1 MSVLGARLR
10 RFYGSHPLHLLT
22 MVAGFGLVG
31 YIVLTFKPATLWNPQ
46 AWWQSIGVWLAT
58 AIIFHDLVLFPLYA
72 LADRLL
78 GVATKRRRRPRGRLR
93 VPVRNYVRIPTLGSG
108 LSLLMFF
115 PGIMRQGSATYVAA
129 TGQTQQ
135 VFLGRWLL
143 LTAALFTGSAF
154 LYAIRLMLATAASRV
169 EERPGASYRSTGHYT
184 LATTAGASH
193 LTAPEDQRVRVNH
206 VRGRSG
212 DRAR

>member
-1 MSVLGARLR
+1 MSVLPARLR

-22 MVAGFGLVG
+22 MVAGFALAG
-31 YIVLTFKPATLWNPQ
+31 YIAFTFKPATLWNPQ
-46 AWWQSIGVWLAT
+46 AWWQSIAVWLAA

-78 GVATKRRRRPRGRLR
+78 GIATSRRRRRPRGQLR
-93 VPVRNYVRIPTLGSG
+93 VPVRNYVRIPTSGSG

-115 PGIMRQGSATYVAA
+115 PGIMKQGSATYVAA

-143 LTAALFTGSAF
+143 LTAAMFTGSAF
-154 LYAIRLMLATAASRV
+154 LYATRLVLAHRRLSGVDNRAMQNTDPPANTHPPPHRGMKLAD
-169 EERPGASYRSTGHYT
+169 ET
-184 LATTAGASH
+184 L
-193 LTAPEDQRVRVNH
+193 R
-206 VRGRSG
+206 
-212 DRAR
+212 